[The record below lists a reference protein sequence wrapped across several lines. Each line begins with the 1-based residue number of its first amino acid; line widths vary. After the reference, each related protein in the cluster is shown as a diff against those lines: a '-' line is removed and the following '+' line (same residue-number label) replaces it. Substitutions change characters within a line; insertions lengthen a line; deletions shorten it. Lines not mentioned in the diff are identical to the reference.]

1 MIVVTFVLVLL
12 VALGL
17 GIYSRR
23 GAGKTTADFLVGGRK
38 FGGILLFILV
48 VGEVYSIGTVI
59 GFPGGVY
66 AEGAGFAI
74 WFMGYILLGY
84 PIGYF
89 LLPLLWKVGRKHNA
103 MTLPDIFRGHFNS
116 RALELVAALVSV
128 VFLIPWAQLQLTG
141 LTVALN
147 GLGLGFTPLVTVLV
161 GVSIALIF
169 VMLSG
174 IRAPAYVSYVKD
186 FALIFAIV
194 VVAVFVLGQNTS
206 IPKIMADANV
216 GSAHTTIAAGRP
228 MIHTVSTMLFQA
240 VGFFMFPFV
249 IQAILSSKSA
259 KTVRKTQIGMPI
271 YMLMYP
277 FLMITAY
284 FAISAVPGLKGPDTN
299 LAFIEVARRLLPDW
313 LVGVVA
319 GGAAL
324 CAIVVLAASSL
335 VIGTL
340 VSRNVLTGVK
350 EEKQK
355 SLVRVI
361 IAIYLAVSI
370 VLTLVFPNLMGALIN
385 TSYYGITQLAVAV
398 VLLIAGSRVRP
409 SNIAAGLLAGAAT
422 AVGIYLSGA
431 DLGGLNIG
439 VPSLAVNVAIVVIG
453 RLVWPAK
460 QASEAVWVR
469 KKHRLTAQFSAV
481 ALDAADP
488 KSSQPVPVSDNV
500 LTHEV

>member
-1 MIVVTFVLVLL
+1 
-12 VALGL
+12 
-17 GIYSRR
+17 
-23 GAGKTTADFLVGGRK
+23 
-38 FGGILLFILV
+38 
-48 VGEVYSIGTVI
+48 
-59 GFPGGVY
+59 
-66 AEGAGFAI
+66 
-74 WFMGYILLGY
+74 
-84 PIGYF
+84 
-89 LLPLLWKVGRKHNA
+89 
-103 MTLPDIFRGHFNS
+103 
-116 RALELVAALVSV
+116 
-128 VFLIPWAQLQLTG
+128 
-141 LTVALN
+141 
-147 GLGLGFTPLVTVLV
+147 
-161 GVSIALIF
+161 
-169 VMLSG
+169 
-174 IRAPAYVSYVKD
+174 
-186 FALIFAIV
+186 
-194 VVAVFVLGQNTS
+194 
-206 IPKIMADANV
+206 
-216 GSAHTTIAAGRP
+216 
-228 MIHTVSTMLFQA
+228 
-240 VGFFMFPFV
+240 
-249 IQAILSSKSA
+249 
-259 KTVRKTQIGMPI
+259 
-271 YMLMYP
+271 
-277 FLMITAY
+277 
-284 FAISAVPGLKGPDTN
+284 SAVSGLKGPDTN

-469 KKHRLTAQFSAV
+469 KKHR
-481 ALDAADP
+481 
-488 KSSQPVPVSDNV
+488 
-500 LTHEV
+500 